1 MAQPSSNRRLLLA
14 SAAALLALTSAGAN
28 AQAAWPNKPV
38 RIVVP
43 FAPGGTTDILA
54 RAVAPE
60 LSKAFGQQFVV
71 DNKPGAGGNLG
82 ADAVAKSAADGY
94 TLLMGT
100 VGTHGINRAL
110 YPKLPYDPFKDFA
123 PITLVASVPNVM
135 VVNADAAR
143 ANGINSVQ
151 DFIKLAKSRPGKL
164 NMASSGNGTSIHL
177 AGELFKNPGKL
188 NYASQG
194 NGSLSHIG
202 TEIFKQQTGTFM
214 THIPYRG
221 SGPALLDLAGGQV
234 DVMFDNLP
242 SAMQLIKSGK
252 LKALAVTSATRSGA
266 LPDTP
271 TIEEA
276 AGLKGFEATSWFGLL
291 APAGTPPD
299 IVHRVQ
305 QEVARALSNPAI
317 NEKML
322 AQGAIPSGNTPAQ
335 FASLIESEHKK
346 WAQVVKVSGARVD

>member
-1 MAQPSSNRRLLLA
+1 MRFNRRIVVLA
-14 SAAALLALTSAGAN
+14 SAAALAGLTTLGTH
-28 AQAAWPNKPV
+28 AQGTWPNKPV

-60 LSKAFGQQFVV
+60 LTKVFGQQFVV
-71 DNKPGAGGNLG
+71 ENKAGAGGNLG
-82 ADAVAKSAADGY
+82 AEAVAKSTPDGY

-110 YPKLPYDPFKDFA
+110 YPKLPYDPIKDFA
-123 PITLVASVPNVM
+123 PVTLVASVPNVM
-135 VVNADAAR
+135 VVNAELAK
-143 ANGINSVQ
+143 ANNINTVQ

-177 AGELFKNPGKL
+177 AGELFK
-188 NYASQG
+188 S
-194 NGSLSHIG
+194 
-202 TEIFKQQTGTFM
+202 QTGTFM

-221 SGPALLDLAGGQV
+221 SGPALLDLVGGQV

-242 SAMQLIKSGK
+242 SAMQLIKGGK
-252 LKALAVTSATRSGA
+252 IKALALTSSTRSAA
-266 LPDTP
+266 LPDAP

-291 APAGTPPD
+291 APAGTPPELVNR
-299 IVHRVQ
+299 IQ
-305 QEVARALSNPAI
+305 QEVARALNSPAI
-317 NEKML
+317 NEKMV

-335 FASLIESEHKK
+335 FAALIDSEHKK
-346 WAQVVKVSGARVD
+346 WAQVVKASGARVD

>member
-1 MAQPSSNRRLLLA
+1 MNTPQIRRRAVIASGLTLLA
-14 SAAALLALTSAGAN
+14 IADTGAW
-28 AQAAWPNKPV
+28 AQSAWPSKPV
-38 RIVVP
+38 KIVVP

-54 RAVAPE
+54 RVLAPE
-60 LSKAFGQQFVV
+60 LSKALGQPFLVE
-71 DNKPGAGGNLG
+71 NRAGAGGNLG

-123 PITLVASVPNVM
+123 PITLVAAVPNVM
-135 VVNADAAR
+135 VVNAEVAR
-143 ANGINSVQ
+143 TNSMQTVK
-151 DFIKLAKSRPGKL
+151 DFIKLAKARPGQL

-177 AGELFKNPGKL
+177 AGELFK
-188 NYASQG
+188 S
-194 NGSLSHIG
+194 
-202 TEIFKQQTGTFM
+202 QTGVFM

-221 SGPALLDLAGGQV
+221 SGPALMDLAGGQM

-252 LKALAVTSATRSGA
+252 LKALAVTSAQRSAA
-266 LPDTP
+266 LPDVP

-291 APAGTPPD
+291 APAGTPAD
-299 IVHRVQ
+299 IVNRVQ
-305 QEVARALSNPAI
+305 QEVARALNTPAI
-317 NEKML
+317 KEKML
-322 AQGAIPSGNTPAQ
+322 AQGAIPSGNTPAE
-335 FASLIESEHKK
+335 FARLIESEHTK
-346 WAQVVKVSGARVD
+346 WAQVVKTSGARVD

>member
-1 MAQPSSNRRLLLA
+1 MASMRFNRRIVVTA
-14 SAAALLALTSAGAN
+14 SAAALMGLCSLSAH
-28 AQAAWPNKPV
+28 AQGAWPNKPV

-60 LSKAFGQQFVV
+60 LSRVFGQQFVV
-71 DNKPGAGGNLG
+71 ENKAGAGGNLG
-82 ADAVAKSAADGY
+82 AEAVAKSAPDGY

-110 YPKLPYDPFKDFA
+110 YPKLAYDPIKDFA
-123 PITLVASVPNVM
+123 PVTLVASVPNVM
-135 VVNADAAR
+135 VVNAELAK
-143 ANGINSVQ
+143 ANNITTVQ

-177 AGELFKNPGKL
+177 AGELFK
-188 NYASQG
+188 S
-194 NGSLSHIG
+194 
-202 TEIFKQQTGTFM
+202 QTGIFM

-221 SGPALLDLAGGQV
+221 SGPALLDLVGGQV

-242 SAMQLIKSGK
+242 SAMQLIKGGK
-252 LKALAVTSATRSGA
+252 IKALALTSSTRSAA
-266 LPDTP
+266 LPDAP

-299 IVHRVQ
+299 VVNRIQ
-305 QEVARALSNPAI
+305 QEVARALASPAI
-317 NEKML
+317 NEKMVS
-322 AQGAIPSGNTPAQ
+322 QGAIPSGNTPSQ
-335 FASLIESEHKK
+335 FATLIDSEHKK

>member
-1 MAQPSSNRRLLLA
+1 MAPMRSNRRIVVLA
-14 SAAALLALTSAGAN
+14 SAAALWGLFSLGAH
-28 AQAAWPNKPV
+28 AQGTWPNKPV

-60 LSKAFGQQFVV
+60 LSRVFGQQFVV
-71 DNKPGAGGNLG
+71 ENKAGAGGNLG
-82 ADAVAKSAADGY
+82 AEAVAKSAPDGY

-110 YPKLPYDPFKDFA
+110 YPKLPYDPIKDFA
-123 PITLVASVPNVM
+123 PVTLVASVPNVM
-135 VVNADAAR
+135 VVNAELAK
-143 ANGINSVQ
+143 ANNINSVQ
-151 DFIKLAKSRPGKL
+151 DFIKLVKSRPGKL

-177 AGELFKNPGKL
+177 AGELFK
-188 NYASQG
+188 S
-194 NGSLSHIG
+194 
-202 TEIFKQQTGTFM
+202 QTGTFM

-221 SGPALLDLAGGQV
+221 SGPALLDLVSGQV

-242 SAMQLIKSGK
+242 SAMQLIKGGK
-252 LKALAVTSATRSGA
+252 IKALALTSSTRSAA
-266 LPDTP
+266 LPDAP

-299 IVHRVQ
+299 VVNRVQ

-322 AQGAIPSGNTPAQ
+322 LQGAIPSGNTPAQ
-335 FASLIESEHKK
+335 FAVLIDSEHKK

>member
-1 MAQPSSNRRLLLA
+1 MAPMRFNRRIVVLS
-14 SAAALLALTSAGAN
+14 SAAALWGLGSLGAH
-28 AQAAWPNKPV
+28 AQGTWPNKPV

-60 LSKAFGQQFVV
+60 LSRVFGQQFIVE
-71 DNKPGAGGNLG
+71 NKAGAGGNVG
-82 ADAVAKSAADGY
+82 AELVAKSPADGY

-123 PITLVASVPNVM
+123 PITLVAAVPNVM
-135 VVNADAAR
+135 VVNAELAK
-143 ANGINSVQ
+143 ANNINTVQ
-151 DFIKLAKSRPGKL
+151 DFIKLAKSRPGRL

-177 AGELFKNPGKL
+177 AGELFK
-188 NYASQG
+188 S
-194 NGSLSHIG
+194 
-202 TEIFKQQTGTFM
+202 QTGTFM

-221 SGPALLDLAGGQV
+221 SGPALLDLVGGQV

-242 SAMQLIKSGK
+242 SAMQLIKGGK
-252 LKALAVTSATRSGA
+252 IKALALTSSTRSAA
-266 LPDTP
+266 LPDAP

-291 APAGTPPD
+291 APAGTPPEVVNR
-299 IVHRVQ
+299 IQ
-305 QEVARALSNPAI
+305 QEVARALNSPAI
-317 NEKML
+317 NEKMV
-322 AQGAIPSGNTPAQ
+322 AQGAIPSGNTPTQ
-335 FASLIESEHKK
+335 FAALIDSEHRK

>member
-1 MAQPSSNRRLLLA
+1 MLTVHSNRRRRLLA
-14 SAAALLALTSAGAN
+14 NCAALLALASTASI
-28 AQAAWPNKPV
+28 AQTAWPAKPV
-38 RIVVP
+38 RMVVP

-54 RAVAPE
+54 RAIAPE
-60 LSKAFGQQFVV
+60 LSRVFGQPFVV
-71 DNKPGAGGNLG
+71 DNKAGAGGNVG
-82 ADAVAKSAADGY
+82 AEAVAKSAPDGY

-110 YPKLPYDPFKDFA
+110 YPKLPYDPFADFA

-135 VVNADAAR
+135 VVNVDVAR
-143 ANGINSVQ
+143 TNTINTVQ

-177 AGELFKNPGKL
+177 AGELFK
-188 NYASQG
+188 S
-194 NGSLSHIG
+194 
-202 TEIFKQQTGTFM
+202 QTGVFM

-221 SGPALLDLAGGQV
+221 SGPALLDLVGGQV

-242 SAMQLIKSGK
+242 SAMQMIKSGK
-252 LKALAVTSATRSGA
+252 LKALAVTSAMRSGA
-266 LPDTP
+266 LPDVP

-291 APAGTPPD
+291 APAGTPVD
-299 IVHRVQ
+299 VVNRIQ
-305 QEVARALSNPAI
+305 QEVARALNSAAI
-317 NEKML
+317 KDKML

-335 FASLIESEHKK
+335 FAALIDSEHKK